1 MIYQYV
7 SVTWAWPTYVDK
19 ASIALSNV
27 NALVVPVDQTMT
39 DKGVTQIL
47 KARRGV
53 VAARFPT
60 ELLTQSG
67 KGVFDCATAE
77 PSAARGEKEHL
88 CLERRRNRLVAKAR
102 VTRQCTRGAGMQRY
116 QTRWMEFGL
125 RKREYALGEINLGHA
140 LRDSASDRRKPAA
153 ASNPKTVA

>member
-1 MIYQYV
+1 LIAPFGE
-7 SVTWAWPTYVDK
+7 TFK
-19 ASIALSNV
+19 ALRRDSHQFGNASDIPVCVGDLGMADVRRQGEYCPINV
-27 NALVVPVDQTMT
+27 NAFVVPVDQTMT

-102 VTRQCTRGAGMQRY
+102 VTRQ
-116 QTRWMEFGL
+116 RWDPGV
-125 RKREYALGEINLGHA
+125 N
-140 LRDSASDRRKPAA
+140 
-153 ASNPKTVA
+153 